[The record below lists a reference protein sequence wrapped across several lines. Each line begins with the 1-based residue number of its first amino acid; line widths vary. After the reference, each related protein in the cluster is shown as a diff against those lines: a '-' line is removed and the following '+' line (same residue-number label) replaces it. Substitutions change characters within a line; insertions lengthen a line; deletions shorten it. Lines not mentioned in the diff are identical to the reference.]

1 MIEFLPTYTSWTRE
15 LFDLMTTSSSIIQ
28 PGPIKTF
35 APIVTL
41 VPILDEEAITAD
53 GWIIWLSKSYEG
65 FLKSEDS
72 FAKTA

>member
-1 MIEFLPTYTSWTRE
+1 MIEFLPIYTSWTRE
-15 LFDLMTTSSSIIQ
+15 LFDLMTTSSSTIQ
-28 PGPIKTF
+28 PGPITTF

-41 VPILDEEAITAD
+41 FPILDEEEITAD